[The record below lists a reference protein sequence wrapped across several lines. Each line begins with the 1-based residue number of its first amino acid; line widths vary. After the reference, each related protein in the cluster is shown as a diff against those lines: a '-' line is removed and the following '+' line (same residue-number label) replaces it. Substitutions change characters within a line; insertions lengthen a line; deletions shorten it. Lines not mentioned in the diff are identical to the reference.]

1 MVSDTKPT
9 RSGIHELKVTS
20 TGRGGAGNIRSP
32 SRDAV
37 RGDDKSLEVSPARSE
52 QRGRGYDRELIA
64 TIDNAHDTG
73 VVRGCRYL

>member
-1 MVSDTKPT
+1 M
-9 RSGIHELKVTS
+9 KVTS

-37 RGDDKSLEVSPARSE
+37 HGDYGSSEKSLVRSE

-64 TIDNAHDTG
+64 SIDNAHDTG
-73 VVRGCRYL
+73 VVRGYL